1 MPCCVDAKTKTPL
14 SNPCT
19 KTHLFLILILILL
32 LLLLLFPPLFPPL
45 FLRCMRPVPCLRRP
59 AFARGL
65 VPRRTSRPLKKSG
78 TIACEACLDD
88 TPASGKSLGEGGKLC
103 HQPFSAMSFGNRTR
117 L

>member
-1 MPCCVDAKTKTPL
+1 MNAHDVAIWSFTSLSATQRNVCTWVNTGSRDTTLEMTRLTP
-14 SNPCT
+14 
-19 KTHLFLILILILL
+19 
-32 LLLLLFPPLFPPL
+32 
-45 FLRCMRPVPCLRRP
+45 
-59 AFARGL
+59 
-65 VPRRTSRPLKKSG
+65 SRPLKKSG